1 MKLKKLFKTTTPK
14 NFAVVGGASAN
25 LALRKEI
32 DKLAQKYNF
41 EVFYPKMEYCS
52 DNAAMIGRIAI
63 DMYKNNDFVELAKL
77 KVYSR
82 VGW

>member
-1 MKLKKLFKTTTPK
+1 MEIYQIYHPLLLK
-14 NFAVVGGASAN
+14 
-25 LALRKEI
+25 I
-32 DKLAQKYNF
+32 QKYNF

-77 KVYSR
+77 
-82 VGW
+82 